1 MAFFISKRKFL
12 SQSATA
18 FTALQAPWVW
28 GQADDIKLGLSAP
41 LSGPSSDISH
51 RFLSGASLYFDKTN
65 AQGGVQGR
73 RIKLISLDDG
83 YQPERCAANAER
95 LIHTEGV
102 LALFGFFGT
111 ATTQAALPSITK
123 SSSMLFAPLTGAE
136 SLRNPFISNIWHVR
150 ASYYEEAE
158 SLIAQLTQVGIDRI
172 AVVHQEDAFGAE
184 GLEGVR
190 RALSRRGLALAG
202 VAGIPRNSTQAA
214 SAVDSLKNTRPS
226 GLVLLLNQA
235 PASAFISAWRKQS
248 LAHKTTALRTIS
260 VVDTNGLH
268 ESLGETGAG
277 LGISQVVPFPY
288 DARKAPVAAEYVEA
302 AQGSKVPVSF
312 AGMEG
317 FIAAKALTYILRKV
331 PGRPDRDRLL
341 DTMKTIGSLD
351 LGGFPLQ
358 FGPRQNC
365 GSNFVELV
373 ALKGKQGFI
382 R

>member
-1 MAFFISKRKFL
+1 MVFSASKRKLL
-12 SQSATA
+12 SQSVTTFA
-18 FTALQAPWVW
+18 ALQAPWVW

-51 RFLSGASLYFDKTN
+51 RFLSGASLYFDRVN
-65 AQGGVQGR
+65 AQGGAQGR
-73 RIKLISLDDG
+73 RIRLISLDDG
-83 YQPERCAANAER
+83 YQPERCAANTEH
-95 LIHTEGV
+95 LLHTEGV

-111 ATTQAALPSITK
+111 ATTQAALPGITK

-136 SLRNPFISNIWHVR
+136 SLRNPFIPNIWHIR

-158 SLIAQLTQVGIDRI
+158 SLIAQMTQVGIDRI
-172 AVVHQEDAFGAE
+172 AVVHQEDAFGTE

-190 RALSRRGLALAG
+190 RSLARRGLALAG
-202 VAGIPRNSTQAA
+202 VAGVPRNSTQVA
-214 SAVDSLKNTRPS
+214 SAVDALKNTQPS
-226 GLVLLLNQA
+226 GLVLLLTQA
-235 PASAFISAWRKQS
+235 SASAFIAAWRQQS
-248 LAHKTTALRTIS
+248 LAHKATALRTIS
-260 VVDTNGLH
+260 VVDANGLR

-288 DARKAPVAAEYVEA
+288 DARKAPVAAEYVDA
-302 AQGSKVPVSF
+302 AQNRKVPVSF
-312 AGMEG
+312 AGLEG
-317 FIAAKALTYILRKV
+317 FIAAKALTAILHKV

-358 FGPRQNC
+358 FGPRQNS

-373 ALKGKQGFI
+373 AFKGKQGFI